1 MKICP
6 CGCRQLV
13 KRGNTYA
20 QKGCGLRLRWAA
32 RPFNAKQIHRERNPD
47 EQHLVAYG
55 RNVREQKPKAQP
67 ESWWVGLSREALQA
81 EALKRA
87 PGTESA

>member
-1 MKICP
+1 MTEEICP

-32 RPFNAKQIHRERNPD
+32 RPFNAKQIHRERHGPTAHERKRAAPD
-47 EQHLVAYG
+47 S
-55 RNVREQKPKAQP
+55 
-67 ESWWVGLSREALQA
+67 SWWVGLSREAFSA
-81 EALKRA
+81 EAVKRSE
-87 PGTESA
+87 TV